1 MNIKLLQ
8 ISIILIR
15 KRKGSSL
22 VHLVLVLGHKSLVN
36 LDLRRSK
43 GGRGDKLEG
52 RVADELSGEP
62 EEGLLKVVV
71 RLGRDVV
78 VLEVLL
84 SVESDGLGLD
94 LTLLNINL
102 VTAKNDGDVLA
113 NTNKIT
119 VPVGNVLVSDTGG
132 NIKHDDTALAVD
144 VVTVTETA
152 ELLLTSSVPDLEFD
166 LTKVGEEAEG
176 VNLDTL
182 GSNVLLLEFTSQM
195 ALDEGSLYKN
205 RVLVQR
211 FCVI

>member
-43 GGRGDKLEG
+43 GRRGDKLEG

-71 RLGRDVV
+71 GFSRDVV

-94 LTLLNINL
+94 LTLLDIDL
-102 VTAKNDGDVLA
+102 VTTEDDGDVFA
-113 NTNKIT
+113 NTDKIT
-119 VPVGNVLVSDTGG
+119 VPVGNVLVGDTGG
-132 NIKHDDTALAVD
+132 DVKHDDAALTVD
-144 VVTVTETA
+144 VVAVAEAA
-152 ELLLTSSVPDLEFD
+152 ELLLTSGIPDLKLD
-166 LTKVGEEAEG
+166 LTKVGEETKG
-176 VNLDTL
+176 MDLDTL
-182 GSNVLLLEFTSQM
+182 SGNVLLLELTSQV
-195 ALDEGSLYKN
+195 ALDESSLDEG
-205 RVLVQR
+205 
-211 FCVI
+211 C